1 MDNKK
6 PKNITEAI
14 RHLEALTHEHVGT
27 VGKDVEKIMQDVQKT
42 LEDLKPMVEDFES
55 KARTKIHET
64 TTRVK
69 EKVKQDPW
77 IVVVA
82 VAIIGFILGLLYL
95 KSREDE

>member
-14 RHLEALTHEHVGT
+14 RHLEALTQEHAGT
-27 VGKDVEKIMQDVQKT
+27 VGKDIEKIMQDVQQT
-42 LEDLKPMVEDFES
+42 LEDLKPMVDDFEA
-55 KARTKIHET
+55 KARIKIKET
-64 TTRVK
+64 SSIVK

-77 IVVVA
+77 IVVLV
-82 VAIIGFILGLLYL
+82 VAIVGFILGLIYF